1 MIEVSAMSTQP
12 YESHLDR
19 VLREAGLPPADH
31 AVVDQLV
38 DQMVSASEQV
48 RQWDSPCLYLQPGAR
63 TKFLGILKAHRFIGT
78 ENLRWHSSKWDV
90 LIDQVIDLPEFNPD
104 DPTQASVPHVIFA
117 ANPKS
122 VRVVRGTMF
131 DTLAGVMTSIAAQ
144 PDWPCD
150 WGNHDIK
157 PTMHGAEIIWQKP
170 YLVTKAIGEFLLIFV
185 VCTQCLDELI
195 GDTRSANDSDRELI
209 DGHWQPIYRNPRPNP
224 SPKFAGWT
232 MWDSNE
238 HPENLM
244 PAAYLM
250 NGIRFVLPHGSN
262 GWRVDDDSTYDGLPH

>member
-1 MIEVSAMSTQP
+1 MSTQP

-31 AVVDQLV
+31 KVVDQLV
-38 DQMVSASEQV
+38 DQMVAVGDTV

-63 TKFLGILKAHRFIGT
+63 KKCLSVLKAHRFIGT
-78 ENLRWHSSKWDV
+78 EHLRYHSASWDK
-90 LIDQVIDLPEFNPD
+90 LGDSVIDLPAFNPD
-104 DPTQASVPHVIFA
+104 DPTQASVPRVIFA

-122 VRVVRGTMF
+122 VRVVRGTLY
-131 DTLAGVMTSIAAQ
+131 DTLTGVMCSIAAQ
-144 PDWPCD
+144 TDWPCD
-150 WGNHDIK
+150 WGSHPIS
-157 PTMHGAEIIWQKP
+157 PQSAGSEVVWSKP
-170 YLVTKAIGEFLLIFV
+170 YLVTKAMGEYLLVFV
-185 VCTQCLDELI
+185 VCTQCLDGLI

-209 DGHWQPIYRNPRPNP
+209 DGRWQPIYRNPRPNP
-224 SPKFAGWT
+224 SPKFAAFT

-250 NGIRFVLPHGSN
+250 NGIRFVIPHGSN
-262 GWRVDDDSTYDGLPH
+262 GWRVDDESTYDGLPH